1 MVLVFVINRYMSDIV
16 PLQIYNGVFMNNVMG
31 LATFLAL
38 VYIKDISWDV
48 SAEVLLVLL
57 ICTVMGCLSSIL
69 TRFPAWIGI
78 LAYALY
84 PVSLL
89 LLYVLTEVLGW
100 P

>member
-1 MVLVFVINRYMSDIV
+1 MHIIRVKHVVQKY

-57 ICTVMGCLSSIL
+57 ICTVMGFLSRFL
-69 TRFPAWIGI
+69 TKFPLWIGI
-78 LAYALY
+78 IAYILY
-84 PVSLL
+84 PVSLVF
-89 LLYVLTEVLGW
+89 LYVLTTVLGW
-100 P
+100 S